1 MSIAMPFPR
10 ILILDDDDQY
20 AFLFSTYL
28 KLGKVDGG
36 RVTHATSTEMALAQ
50 LGEFA
55 PDLIFLDNRIPP
67 HADFRPALRA
77 LRQAGYDGPVVV
89 QSACVA
95 DDVFDEAKSLGVAE
109 VIDKFDMSED
119 RLIHLL
125 KKHTRFGASVQG

>member
-1 MSIAMPFPR
+1 MTFPR

-36 RVTHATSTEMALAQ
+36 RVAHATSAEMAVAQ
-50 LGEFA
+50 LKEFT

-95 DDVFDEAKSLGVAE
+95 DDVFEEAKNLGVAQ

-119 RLIHLL
+119 RLIQLL
-125 KKHTRFGASVQG
+125 KKHTRFGAAVQG

>member
-36 RVTHATSTEMALAQ
+36 RVAHATSAEMAIAQ
-50 LGEFA
+50 LNEFT

-67 HADFRPALRA
+67 HADFRPD
-77 LRQAGYDGPVVV
+77 DGPVVV

-95 DDVFDEAKSLGVAE
+95 DDVFEEAKGLGVAE